1 MKEPVKGVTRCE
13 KSLLCEV
20 QILTSLF
27 PVISHRIVQRM
38 ARKIWLLTVW
48 WRFSWMARKVFAG
61 VRRFVKLI
69 VERFQVQGSSPCS
82 TMVPIWFDTV
92 CVARGRVQRYGV
104 RCPRILGKR
113 QRLAV
118 LRLTV
123 NQFPSGKHCRFNSYL
138 PHLNMITSVQM
149 DFSILPRR
157 MVMSCSNSRYW
168 IDWQLLLES
177 DFKQEDRNYQQFCV
191 VYHHREVKSRI
202 LVADE

>member
-38 ARKIWLLTVW
+38 ARKIWLLTVV

-82 TMVPIWFDTV
+82 TMVPSWLILWLRYKYGFKLCKLWRTNWKWQESVPLLQNSIWFP
-92 CVARGRVQRYGV
+92 Y
-104 RCPRILGKR
+104 
-113 QRLAV
+113 
-118 LRLTV
+118 
-123 NQFPSGKHCRFNSYL
+123 
-138 PHLNMITSVQM
+138 
-149 DFSILPRR
+149 
-157 MVMSCSNSRYW
+157 
-168 IDWQLLLES
+168 
-177 DFKQEDRNYQQFCV
+177 EDRNGTIYWFKRKDLQTWTGNDRSNNFG
-191 VYHHREVKSRI
+191 R
-202 LVADE
+202 LWT

>member
-1 MKEPVKGVTRCE
+1 MGRRLQVKDRCSWYSAIMWGSNPYPPIRSNYAVCLQAVYVLAENELPVKCCKPDSAMHSTKNIIANR
-13 KSLLCEV
+13 L
-20 QILTSLF
+20 
-27 PVISHRIVQRM
+27 M
-38 ARKIWLLTVW
+38 AV
-48 WRFSWMARKVFAG
+48 
-61 VRRFVKLI
+61 
-69 VERFQVQGSSPCS
+69 
-82 TMVPIWFDTV
+82 
-92 CVARGRVQRYGV
+92 
-104 RCPRILGKR
+104 LGKR